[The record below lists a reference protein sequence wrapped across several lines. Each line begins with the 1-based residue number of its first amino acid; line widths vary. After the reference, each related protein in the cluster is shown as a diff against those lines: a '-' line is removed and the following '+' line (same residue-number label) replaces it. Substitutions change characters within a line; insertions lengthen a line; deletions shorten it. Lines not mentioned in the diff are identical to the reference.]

1 MNWKKWISIAAAVCL
16 AVTAVPMRAVAQEE
30 LVQEKMPE
38 EIKEELKEEKEEP
51 KEEKEE
57 LKEEKEELKEEKEEK
72 EKLQEQSD
80 EKTEPHEESKKE
92 LLKGISLLMEEENST
107 EVFEKETAD
116 FKGAGTATNPYK
128 IQNVED
134 LKKLAE
140 KVNGDETANSGV
152 TYAGEYFKLTADIDL
167 KNEEWTPIGTKVYVG
182 EFGQPESRY
191 FQGTFDGDGH
201 QITKLKIT
209 GGSYAGLFGYVG
221 YAKGADAN
229 AVAVIQNCNVTGEV
243 NGYNHTGG
251 IVGYANNNTYIL
263 NCSFQGNVEGNGE
276 NRGGIVGSTS
286 IGCDVS
292 GCFVTGTVT
301 GGKRVGG
308 IAGNGVGTIKN
319 CYALA
324 DVTAT
329 GVNAGGIAGYA
340 YGITIENCYYSGKV
354 SAKWAGGIAGY
365 VSKPISGS
373 TEIKNCV
380 SLAERVTGS
389 NANRIA
395 GENDATLTNNYAW
408 SGTTINGNPVPAD
421 GAAGVNGAKLTYEN
435 GTLSPQFNAIFND
448 TDSAWKFTEDGLPIL
463 NDVGGTQS
471 AYLPP
476 YLTGEGFYGKGTAEN
491 PYEIRNVNDLKLLA
505 EKVNSGTTYE
515 GKYFKQ
521 TANIDLED
529 LENEPNWTPIGKENN
544 HFKGIFDGGGYKITS
559 LSITSSNEKIG
570 LFGFVSNA
578 TIQNC
583 NVTGEIEGN
592 NFVGGIVGNAG
603 KNTHILNCSFQGNV
617 RGKLDYVGG
626 IVGNTSSGCEVSG
639 CFVTGKVEGLQR
651 VGGIAGQGIGIIRNC
666 YALADVTARTAIAG
680 GIAGRAYNLIIEN
693 CYYGGKV
700 SAGSFADNSAGGIA
714 GETYGSPDSSTKIK
728 NCVSLAES
736 VTCDFQVNRIAG
748 DERENTSLT
757 NNHSYNRTKLVID
770 GNTTYPIGGAGNN
783 VNGADVY
790 ISNGRVMTDVQ
801 KGEVFAWTGFDK
813 DIWDIPT
820 EAGKLPSLQK
830 GTYPDLPTLPSKDLT
845 IDETPQ
851 HFTTRNI
858 GNGFVVKVTS
868 EGTLNESIEFTK
880 EYRLHDTTGEW
891 MSAVPNTAGTYDV
904 KITRAADGDINP
916 FACEI
921 SEGLV
926 LTKKRSSSSGTTT
939 RTYTAQF
946 DTNGGSAV
954 DKVKTDKNGKIE
966 RPADP
971 TKEGY
976 IFVGWYSDS
985 KLTKPF
991 DFSAELTAN
1000 STLYAKWKENNEIIL
1015 TIGSQKISVFG
1026 REIQNDVAPK
1036 IVNDRTMLPIR
1047 IVAESLGG
1055 TVTWNGELQ
1064 RVTIQKGADVILITI
1079 GADTAYVN
1087 GTAVKLDAAAFV
1099 ENGRTYLPLRFVSE
1113 TLGAQVAWNEAEKT
1127 VTITK

>member
-30 LVQEKMPE
+30 LLQEKMLE
-38 EIKEELKEEKEEP
+38 ELKEEQQEELKEEKEEP

-57 LKEEKEELKEEKEEK
+57 KEELKEEKEEKEEK

-80 EKTEPHEESKKE
+80 EKTEPQEESKKE

-107 EVFEKETAD
+107 AVSENETAD
-116 FKGAGTATNPYK
+116 FEGEGTAANPYK
-128 IQNVED
+128 IQNVDD
-134 LKKLAE
+134 LKLLAE
-140 KVNGDETANSGV
+140 NVNNGEAYAN
-152 TYAGEYFKLTADIDL
+152 TYFKLTANIDL
-167 KNEEWTPIGTKVYVG
+167 NNEPNWTPIGT
-182 EFGQPESRY
+182 EDTL
-191 FQGTFDGDGH
+191 FQGTFDGGGH
-201 QITKLKIT
+201 QITNLKI
-209 GGSYAGLFGYVG
+209 GKREYGGLFGNVW
-221 YAKGADAN
+221 GAT
-229 AVAVIQNCNVTGEV
+229 IQNCNVTGEV
-243 NGYNHTGG
+243 NGYNYSGG
-251 IVGYANNNTYIL
+251 IVGYANDNTHIL
-263 NCSFQGNVEGNGE
+263 NCSFQGNVEGNGQD
-276 NRGGIVGSTS
+276 RGGIVGSTS

-301 GGKRVGG
+301 GGNCVGG

-324 DVTAT
+324 DVTAA
-329 GVNAGGIAGYA
+329 GDSAGGIAGYA
-340 YGITIENCYYSGKV
+340 YNLSIENCYYSGKV
-354 SAKWAGGIAGY
+354 SSNGNAGGIAG
-365 VSKPISGS
+365 IASG
-373 TEIKNCV
+373 TTTINNCV
-380 SLAERVTGS
+380 SLAESVTGIWKV
-389 NANRIA
+389 NRIA
-395 GENDATLTNNYAW
+395 GKNSAKLTDNYAW
-408 SGTTINGNPVPAD
+408 SGTKVSGSATPD
-421 GAAGVNGAKLTYEN
+421 GADLAYTN
-435 GTLSPQFNAIFND
+435 GTLSPQFSAIFGENN
-448 TDSAWKFTEDGLPIL
+448 SAWDFTDNGLPIL
-463 NDVGGTQS
+463 KNTGGTQS

-476 YLTGEGFYGKGTAEN
+476 YLTGEGFYGKGTEKN

-505 EKVNSGTTYE
+505 EKVNGGVTYKD
-515 GKYFKQ
+515 KYFKL
-521 TANIDLED
+521 TADIDLK
-529 LENEPNWTPIGKENN
+529 NEPNWTPIGTMLVEEGRP
-544 HFKGIFDGGGYKITS
+544 FQGTFDGGGHQIANLT
-559 LSITSSNEKIG
+559 ISNGGQYGG
-570 LFGFVSNA
+570 LFGYTEGAVIKS
-578 TIQNC
+578 C
-583 NVTGEIEGN
+583 NVTGEVNGYN
-592 NFVGGIVGNAG
+592 CTGGIVGYANN
-603 KNTHILNCSFQGNV
+603 NTHILNCSFQGNV
-617 RGKLDYVGG
+617 EGDGEERGG
-626 IVGNTSSGCEVSG
+626 IVGHTSSGCEVSG
-639 CFVTGKVEGLQR
+639 CFVTGTVTGDRE
-651 VGGIAGQGIGIIRNC
+651 VGGIAGSGVGTIKNC
-666 YALADVTARTAIAG
+666 YALANVTATGVNAG
-680 GIAGRAYNLIIEN
+680 GIAGKAYGVTIEN
-693 CYYGGKV
+693 CYYSGEV
-700 SAGSFADNSAGGIA
+700 SAKDYAGGIA
-714 GETYGSPDSSTKIK
+714 GYVSGAKTIR

-736 VTCDFQVNRIAG
+736 VTGIGFVNRIVG
-748 DERENTSLT
+748 CVRQNTNLI

-770 GNTTYPIGGAGNN
+770 GNTTYADGTDEKDGTN
-783 VNGADVY
+783 VFVSA
-790 ISNGRVMTDVQ
+790 GRVMTDVQ
-801 KGEVFAWTGFDK
+801 KGEVFDWAGFDEN
-813 DIWDIPT
+813 IWSIPT

-830 GTYPDLPTLPSKDLT
+830 GTYPDLPNLPSVDLT
-845 IDETPQ
+845 IDKTPQ

-880 EYRLHDTTGEW
+880 EYRLHDTTDEW

-1015 TIGSQKISVFG
+1015 TIGSRKISVFG
-1026 REIQNDVAPK
+1026 REIKNDVAPK

>member
-30 LVQEKMPE
+30 LVQEKMLE
-38 EIKEELKEEKEEP
+38 ELKEEQQEELKEEKEEP
-51 KEEKEE
+51 KEE
-57 LKEEKEELKEEKEEK
+57 KEEKEELKEEKEEK

-80 EKTEPHEESKKE
+80 EKIEPQEKSKEEPPE
-92 LLKGISLLMEEENST
+92 GISLLMEEENST
-107 EVFEKETAD
+107 AVSENETAD
-116 FKGAGTATNPYK
+116 FEGEGTAANPYK
-128 IQNVED
+128 IQNVDD
-134 LKKLAE
+134 LKLLAE
-140 KVNGDETANSGV
+140 NVNNGEAYAN
-152 TYAGEYFKLTADIDL
+152 TYFKLTANIDL
-167 KNEEWTPIGTKVYVG
+167 NNEPNWTPIGKSG
-182 EFGQPESRY
+182 LP
-191 FQGTFDGDGH
+191 FQGTFDGYGY
-201 QITKLKIT
+201 QITNLKISN
-209 GGSYAGLFGYVG
+209 GGQYAGLFGYT
-221 YAKGADAN
+221 KGA
-229 AVAVIQNCNVTGEV
+229 VIKNCNVTGEI

-251 IVGYANNNTYIL
+251 IVGSANVNTKIR

-276 NRGGIVGSTS
+276 KRGGIVGHTS

-301 GGKRVGG
+301 GEKFVGG
-308 IAGNGVGTIKN
+308 IAGWGAGTIKNCYALANVTATGVSAGGIAGYYCSNFTIENCYYSGNVSAKWAGGIAGYVSESISGSTEIKNCVSLAESVTGSNANRIAGYNDNATLTNNYAWSGTTVSGSAASDGADLTYTNGTLSPQFSEIFGSDNSAWKFTKDGLPILNDVGGTQFSELPKCMTGVGFDGFGIKTNPYLIEDVEDLKLLAKKVNSGETYEGKYFKQTANIDLENEPNWTPIGGTVIEHPSTWEISVFKGNYDGDGYKITNLTTTEDSNHVGLFGKVEDATIQNCNITGNVNGYNYVGGIVGGVGVKTKILNCSFQGSVMGESDCVGGIVGETSAECEVSGCFARGKVEGLQKVGGIAGKGVGTIKN

-324 DVTAT
+324 DVTAKSDFSPNT
-329 GVNAGGIAGYA
+329 NEAGNYAGGIAGDVFYC
-340 YGITIENCYYSGKV
+340 TIENCYYSGKV
-354 SAKWAGGIAGY
+354 SAKDYAGGIAGY
-365 VSKPISGS
+365 VS
-373 TEIKNCV
+373 
-380 SLAERVTGS
+380 
-389 NANRIA
+389 
-395 GENDATLTNNYAW
+395 
-408 SGTTINGNPVPAD
+408 
-421 GAAGVNGAKLTYEN
+421 GAKT
-435 GTLSPQFNAIFND
+435 
-448 TDSAWKFTEDGLPIL
+448 
-463 NDVGGTQS
+463 
-471 AYLPP
+471 
-476 YLTGEGFYGKGTAEN
+476 
-491 PYEIRNVNDLKLLA
+491 IR
-505 EKVNSGTTYE
+505 
-515 GKYFKQ
+515 
-521 TANIDLED
+521 
-529 LENEPNWTPIGKENN
+529 
-544 HFKGIFDGGGYKITS
+544 
-559 LSITSSNEKIG
+559 
-570 LFGFVSNA
+570 
-578 TIQNC
+578 
-583 NVTGEIEGN
+583 
-592 NFVGGIVGNAG
+592 
-603 KNTHILNCSFQGNV
+603 
-617 RGKLDYVGG
+617 
-626 IVGNTSSGCEVSG
+626 
-639 CFVTGKVEGLQR
+639 
-651 VGGIAGQGIGIIRNC
+651 
-666 YALADVTARTAIAG
+666 
-680 GIAGRAYNLIIEN
+680 
-693 CYYGGKV
+693 
-700 SAGSFADNSAGGIA
+700 
-714 GETYGSPDSSTKIK
+714 

-736 VTCDFQVNRIAG
+736 VTGIGFVNRIAG
-748 DERENTSLT
+748 QVIGNTSLI
-757 NNHSYNRTKLVID
+757 NNHSYNRTQLVIN
-770 GNTTYPIGGAGNN
+770 GEITYPTGGAGND
-783 VNGADVY
+783 VIGADVY

-801 KGEVFAWTGFDK
+801 KGEVFNWNKNGFTEK
-813 DIWDIPT
+813 NGWSIPN
-820 EAGKLPSLQK
+820 EAYKLPSLH
-830 GTYPDLPTLPSKDLT
+830 GGEYPDLHNLPSKDLT
-845 IDETPQ
+845 IDKTPQ

-921 SEGLV
+921 PEGLV
-926 LTKKRSSSSGTTT
+926 LTKKRSSSSGAATQ
-939 RTYTAQF
+939 TYTAQF

-1015 TIGSQKISVFG
+1015 TIGSRKISVFG

>member
-30 LVQEKMPE
+30 LVQEKMLEEIKE
-38 EIKEELKEEKEEP
+38 EIKEELKEEP
-51 KEEKEE
+51 KEE
-57 LKEEKEELKEEKEEK
+57 KEEKEEK
-72 EKLQEQSD
+72 EKLQEKSD
-80 EKTEPHEESKKE
+80 EKTEPQEESKKE
-92 LLKGISLLMEEENST
+92 LPKGISLLMEGENST
-107 EVFEKETAD
+107 AVSENEAAD
-116 FKGAGTATNPYK
+116 FEGEGEENDPYL
-128 IQNVED
+128 IEDVED

-140 KVNGDETANSGV
+140 NVKNGTDYEGKYFQLTAN
-152 TYAGEYFKLTADIDL
+152 IDL
-167 KNEEWTPIGTKVYVG
+167 NNEPNWTPIGT
-182 EFGQPESRY
+182 EDTL
-191 FQGTFDGDGH
+191 FQGTFDGGGH
-201 QITKLKIT
+201 QITNLKI
-209 GGSYAGLFGYVG
+209 GKREYGGLFGNVW
-221 YAKGADAN
+221 GAT
-229 AVAVIQNCNVTGEV
+229 IQNCNVTGEV
-243 NGYNHTGG
+243 NGYNYSGG
-251 IVGYANNNTYIL
+251 IVGYANDNTHIL
-263 NCSFQGNVEGNGE
+263 NCSFQGNVEGDGE
-276 NRGGIVGSTS
+276 ERGGIVGHTS
-286 IGCDVS
+286 SGCEVS

-301 GGKRVGG
+301 GGNCVGG

-324 DVTAT
+324 DVTAA
-329 GVNAGGIAGYA
+329 GDSAGGIAGYA
-340 YGITIENCYYSGKV
+340 YNLSIENCYYSGKV
-354 SAKWAGGIAGY
+354 SSNGNAGGIAGIARN
-365 VSKPISGS
+365 S
-373 TEIKNCV
+373 EIQNCV
-380 SLAERVTGS
+380 SLAERVTGVWKV
-389 NANRIA
+389 NRIA
-395 GENDATLTNNYAW
+395 GKNSAKLTDNYAW

-505 EKVNSGTTYE
+505 EKVNGGVTYKD
-515 GKYFKQ
+515 KYFKL
-521 TANIDLED
+521 TADIDLK
-529 LENEPNWTPIGKENN
+529 NEPNWTPIGTMLVEEGRP
-544 HFKGIFDGGGYKITS
+544 FQGTFDGGGHQIANLT
-559 LSITSSNEKIG
+559 ISNGGQYGG
-570 LFGFVSNA
+570 LFGYTEGAVIKS
-578 TIQNC
+578 C
-583 NVTGEIEGN
+583 NVTGEVNGYN
-592 NFVGGIVGNAG
+592 CTGGIVGYANN
-603 KNTHILNCSFQGNV
+603 NTHILNCSFQGNV
-617 RGKLDYVGG
+617 EGDGEERGG
-626 IVGNTSSGCEVSG
+626 IVGHTSSGCEVSG
-639 CFVTGKVEGLQR
+639 CFVTGTVTGDRE
-651 VGGIAGQGIGIIRNC
+651 VGGIAGSGVGTIKNC
-666 YALADVTARTAIAG
+666 YALANVTATGVNAG
-680 GIAGRAYNLIIEN
+680 GIAGKAYGVTIEN
-693 CYYGGKV
+693 CYYSGEV
-700 SAGSFADNSAGGIA
+700 SAKDYAGGIA
-714 GETYGSPDSSTKIK
+714 GYVSGAKTIR

-736 VTCDFQVNRIAG
+736 VTGIGFVNRIVG
-748 DERENTSLT
+748 CVRQNTNLI

-770 GNTTYPIGGAGNN
+770 GNTTYADGTDEKDGTN
-783 VNGADVY
+783 VFVSA
-790 ISNGRVMTDVQ
+790 GRVMTDVQ

-820 EAGKLPSLQK
+820 KAGKLPSLQK
-830 GTYPDLPTLPSKDLT
+830 GTYPDLPDLPSKDLT

-851 HFTTRNI
+851 HFTTKNI
-858 GNGFVVKVTS
+858 GNGFVVKVLSPT
-868 EGTLNESIEFTK
+868 ENIGDTPFEVQ
-880 EYRLHDTTGEW
+880 YRLQGTSDWTATI
-891 MSAVPNTAGTYDV
+891 PNTAGTYDV

-926 LTKKRSSSSGTTT
+926 LTKKRSSSSGTATQ
-939 RTYTAQF
+939 TYTAQF

-1015 TIGSQKISVFG
+1015 TIGSRKISVFG
-1026 REIQNDVAPK
+1026 REIKNDVAPK

>member
-30 LVQEKMPE
+30 LVQEKMLE
-38 EIKEELKEEKEEP
+38 ELKEEQQEELKEEKEEP

-57 LKEEKEELKEEKEEK
+57 KEELKEEKEEKEEK

-80 EKTEPHEESKKE
+80 EKIEPQEKSKEEPPE
-92 LLKGISLLMEEENST
+92 GISLLMEEENST
-107 EVFEKETAD
+107 AVSEKVAAD
-116 FKGAGTATNPYK
+116 FEGEGTAESPYL
-128 IQNVED
+128 IEDVDD

-140 KVNGDETANSGV
+140 KVNGGT
-152 TYAGEYFKLTADIDL
+152 TYEKTYFKLTANIDL

-201 QITKLKIT
+201 QIANLTITGRNEYVGLFGYVRNATIQNCNVAGEVSGYNFAGGIVGAVDGKTNNILNCSFQGNVTGNMYVGGIVGQVQNQCEVSSCYAIGTVHGGNDKVGGIAGEGRDAIKNCYALADVSAGGKFVGGIAGDASSVTIENCYYSGEVSARGSAGGIVGNVWRGTIQNCVSLAESVTGSNTNRIVGNIYNLTLTNNYAWSDPALSADDDAGLNGANFTYTNGTLSKQFSEIFKNDSAWKFTDNGLPILKNTGGTQLSELPKCMTGVGFDGFGIKTNPYLIEDAEDLKLLAEKVNSGEAYANTYFKQTADIDLNNETNWTPIGTVTNDGKDARPFKGTFDGDGYKIT
-209 GGSYAGLFGYVG
+209 NLKVTGNSNNAGLFGYVD
-221 YAKGADAN
+221 GAI
-229 AVAVIQNCNVTGEV
+229 IQNCNVTGEV
-243 NGYNHTGG
+243 NGYDYVGG
-251 IVGYANNNTYIL
+251 VVGNAYGKTQIL
-263 NCSFQGNVEGNGE
+263 SCSF
-276 NRGGIVGSTS
+276 RG
-286 IGCDVS
+286 D
-292 GCFVTGTVT
+292 VTGEDSYI
-301 GGKRVGG
+301 GG
-308 IAGNGVGTIKN
+308 IAGSARGTIKN

-329 GVNAGGIAGYA
+329 EFIAGGIAGYA
-340 YGITIENCYYSGKV
+340 YHVTIENCYYGGNV
-354 SAKWAGGIAGY
+354 SARNTAGGIAGF
-365 VSKPISGS
+365 VSGS
-373 TEIKNCV
+373 TIKNCV
-380 SLAERVTGS
+380 SLAKSV
-389 NANRIA
+389 
-395 GENDATLTNNYAW
+395 
-408 SGTTINGNPVPAD
+408 
-421 GAAGVNGAKLTYEN
+421 
-435 GTLSPQFNAIFND
+435 
-448 TDSAWKFTEDGLPIL
+448 TDS
-463 NDVGGTQS
+463 
-471 AYLPP
+471 
-476 YLTGEGFYGKGTAEN
+476 
-491 PYEIRNVNDLKLLA
+491 
-505 EKVNSGTTYE
+505 
-515 GKYFKQ
+515 
-521 TANIDLED
+521 
-529 LENEPNWTPIGKENN
+529 
-544 HFKGIFDGGGYKITS
+544 
-559 LSITSSNEKIG
+559 
-570 LFGFVSNA
+570 
-578 TIQNC
+578 
-583 NVTGEIEGN
+583 
-592 NFVGGIVGNAG
+592 
-603 KNTHILNCSFQGNV
+603 
-617 RGKLDYVGG
+617 
-626 IVGNTSSGCEVSG
+626 
-639 CFVTGKVEGLQR
+639 
-651 VGGIAGQGIGIIRNC
+651 
-666 YALADVTARTAIAG
+666 
-680 GIAGRAYNLIIEN
+680 
-693 CYYGGKV
+693 
-700 SAGSFADNSAGGIA
+700 
-714 GETYGSPDSSTKIK
+714 
-728 NCVSLAES
+728 
-736 VTCDFQVNRIAG
+736 DFVNRIVG
-748 DERENTSLT
+748 DVSRVENVTLTS
-757 NNHSYNRTKLVID
+757 NYGYNRTKLVVYGKEGYADID
-770 GNTTYPIGGAGNN
+770 TT
-783 VNGADVY
+783 DVKQGTTVFV
-790 ISNGRVMTDVQ
+790 SKGKLMTDVQ
-801 KGEVFAWTGFDK
+801 KGEVFAWTGFDTT
-813 DIWDIPT
+813 IWSIPT
-820 EAGKLPSLQK
+820 EAYKLPSLH
-830 GTYPDLPTLPSKDLT
+830 GGEYPDLPNLPSVDLT
-845 IDETPQ
+845 IDKTPQ

-880 EYRLHDTTGEW
+880 EYRLHDTTDEW

-1113 TLGAQVAWNEAEKT
+1113 TLGAQVVWNEAEKT

>member
-30 LVQEKMPE
+30 LVQEKMLE
-38 EIKEELKEEKEEP
+38 ELKEEQQEELKEEKEEP
-51 KEEKEE
+51 KEE
-57 LKEEKEELKEEKEEK
+57 KEEKEELKEEKEEK

-80 EKTEPHEESKKE
+80 EKTEPQEESKKE

-107 EVFEKETAD
+107 AVSENETAD
-116 FKGAGTATNPYK
+116 FEGEGTAANPYK
-128 IQNVED
+128 IQNVDD
-134 LKKLAE
+134 LKLLAE
-140 KVNGDETANSGV
+140 NVNNGEAYAN
-152 TYAGEYFKLTADIDL
+152 TYFKLTANIDL
-167 KNEEWTPIGTKVYVG
+167 NNEPNWTPIGT
-182 EFGQPESRY
+182 EDTL
-191 FQGTFDGDGH
+191 FQGTFDGGGH
-201 QITKLKIT
+201 QITNLKI
-209 GGSYAGLFGYVG
+209 GKREYGGLFGNVW
-221 YAKGADAN
+221 GAT
-229 AVAVIQNCNVTGEV
+229 IQNCNVTGEV
-243 NGYNHTGG
+243 NGYNYSGG
-251 IVGYANNNTYIL
+251 IVGYANDNTHIL
-263 NCSFQGNVEGNGE
+263 NCSFQGNVEGNMYV
-276 NRGGIVGSTS
+276 GGIVGQVQNQ
-286 IGCDVS
+286 CEVS
-292 GCFVTGTVT
+292 SCYAIGTVH
-301 GGKRVGG
+301 GGNDKVGG
-308 IAGNGVGTIKN
+308 IAGEGRGAIKNCYALADVSAGGKFVGGIAGDASSVTIENCYYSGEVSARGSAGGIVGNVWRGTIQNCVSLAESVTGSNTNRIVGNIYNLTLTNNYAWSDPALSADDDAGLNGANFTYTNGTLSKQFSEIFKNDSAWKFTDNGLPILKNTGGTQLSELPKCMTGVGFDGFGIKTNPYLIEDAEDLKLLAEKVNSGERYEGKYFKQTANIDLENEPNWTPIGGTVIEHPSTWEISVFKGNYDGDGYKITNLTTTEDSNHVGLFGKVEDATIQNCNITGNVNGYNYVGGIVGGVGVKTKILNCSFQGSVMGESDCVGGIVGETSAECEVSGCFARGKVEGLQKVGGIAGKGVGTIKN

-324 DVTAT
+324 DVTA
-329 GVNAGGIAGYA
+329 
-340 YGITIENCYYSGKV
+340 
-354 SAKWAGGIAGY
+354 
-365 VSKPISGS
+365 
-373 TEIKNCV
+373 
-380 SLAERVTGS
+380 RD
-389 NANRIA
+389 R
-395 GENDATLTNNYAW
+395 
-408 SGTTINGNPVPAD
+408 
-421 GAAGVNGAKLTYEN
+421 
-435 GTLSPQFNAIFND
+435 
-448 TDSAWKFTEDGLPIL
+448 
-463 NDVGGTQS
+463 
-471 AYLPP
+471 
-476 YLTGEGFYGKGTAEN
+476 
-491 PYEIRNVNDLKLLA
+491 
-505 EKVNSGTTYE
+505 
-515 GKYFKQ
+515 
-521 TANIDLED
+521 
-529 LENEPNWTPIGKENN
+529 
-544 HFKGIFDGGGYKITS
+544 
-559 LSITSSNEKIG
+559 
-570 LFGFVSNA
+570 
-578 TIQNC
+578 
-583 NVTGEIEGN
+583 
-592 NFVGGIVGNAG
+592 
-603 KNTHILNCSFQGNV
+603 
-617 RGKLDYVGG
+617 
-626 IVGNTSSGCEVSG
+626 
-639 CFVTGKVEGLQR
+639 
-651 VGGIAGQGIGIIRNC
+651 
-666 YALADVTARTAIAG
+666 IAG
-680 GIAGRAYNLIIEN
+680 GIAGGTYNLTIEN
-693 CYYGGKV
+693 CYYGGDVLAK
-700 SAGSFADNSAGGIA
+700 NYAGGIA
-714 GETYGSPDSSTKIK
+714 GVMDSTSGSSTTIK

-736 VTCDFQVNRIAG
+736 VTAGINSVNRIAG
-748 DERENTSLT
+748 GVRDNINLI

-770 GNTTYPIGGAGNN
+770 SKPAYPTGGAGND
-783 VNGADVY
+783 VIGADVY
-790 ISNGRVMTDVQ
+790 ISNGRVMKDVQ

-813 DIWDIPT
+813 DIWYIPT

-830 GTYPDLPTLPSKDLT
+830 GTYPDLPNLPSVDLT
-845 IDETPQ
+845 IDKTPQ

-921 SEGLV
+921 PEGLV
-926 LTKKRSSSSGTTT
+926 LTKKRSSSSGATT

-1015 TIGSQKISVFG
+1015 TIGSRKISVFG

-1099 ENGRTYLPLRFVSE
+1099 ENGRTYLPLRFISE
-1113 TLGAQVAWNEAEKT
+1113 TLGAQVVWNEAEKT

>member
-30 LVQEKMPE
+30 LVQEKMLE
-38 EIKEELKEEKEEP
+38 ELKEEQQEELKEEKEEP

-57 LKEEKEELKEEKEEK
+57 KEELKEEKEEKEEK

-80 EKTEPHEESKKE
+80 EKTEPQEESKKE

-107 EVFEKETAD
+107 AVSENETAD
-116 FKGAGTATNPYK
+116 FEGEGTAANPYK
-128 IQNVED
+128 IQNVDD
-134 LKKLAE
+134 LKKLAK
-140 KVNGDETANSGV
+140 KVNSGT
-152 TYAGEYFKLTADIDL
+152 TYERTYFKLTANIDL
-167 KNEEWTPIGTKVYVG
+167 NNEPNWTPIGKSG
-182 EFGQPESRY
+182 LP
-191 FQGTFDGDGH
+191 FQGTFDGYGY
-201 QITKLKIT
+201 QITNLKISN
-209 GGSYAGLFGYVG
+209 GGQYAGLFGYT
-221 YAKGADAN
+221 KGA
-229 AVAVIQNCNVTGEV
+229 VIKNCNVTGEI

-251 IVGYANNNTYIL
+251 IVGSANVNTKIR

-276 NRGGIVGSTS
+276 KRGGIVGHTS

-301 GGKRVGG
+301 GEKFVGG
-308 IAGNGVGTIKN
+308 IAGWGAGTIKN

-324 DVTAT
+324 NVTAT
-329 GVNAGGIAGYA
+329 GVSAGGIAGY
-340 YGITIENCYYSGKV
+340 YCSNFTIENCYYSGNV

-365 VSKPISGS
+365 VSESISGS

-380 SLAERVTGS
+380 SLAESVTGS

-395 GENDATLTNNYAW
+395 GYNDNATLTNNYAW
-408 SGTTINGNPVPAD
+408 SGTTVSGSAASD
-421 GAAGVNGAKLTYEN
+421 GADLTYTN
-435 GTLSPQFNAIFND
+435 GTLSPQFSEIFGSDN
-448 TDSAWKFTEDGLPIL
+448 SAWKFTKDGLPIL
-463 NDVGGTQS
+463 NDVGGTQFS
-471 AYLPP
+471 ELPKCMTGVGFDGFGIKTNP
-476 YLTGEGFYGKGTAEN
+476 YLIEDVE
-491 PYEIRNVNDLKLLA
+491 DLKLLA
-505 EKVNSGTTYE
+505 KKVNSGETYE

-521 TANIDLED
+521 TADIDLN
-529 LENEPNWTPIGKENN
+529 NETNWTPIGTVTNDGKDARP
-544 HFKGIFDGGGYKITS
+544 FKGTFDGDGYKITKLKVTGNS
-559 LSITSSNEKIG
+559 DNAG
-570 LFGFVSNA
+570 LFGNVWGA

-592 NFVGGIVGNAG
+592 NFVGGIVGSTG
-603 KNTHILNCSFQGNV
+603 KNTKILNCSFQGDV
-617 RGKLDYVGG
+617 K
-626 IVGNTSSGCEVSG
+626 GNEC
-639 CFVTGKVEGLQR
+639 
-651 VGGIAGQGIGIIRNC
+651 VGGIAGWGVGKIKNC
-666 YALADVTARTAIAG
+666 YALADVTAASAGAG
-680 GIAGRAYNLIIEN
+680 GIAGKAYGVTIEN

-700 SAGSFADNSAGGIA
+700 SSRTDAGGIA
-714 GETYGSPDSSTKIK
+714 GETLGFSASSTTIK

-736 VTCDFQVNRIAG
+736 VTCNGSEQANRIVG
-748 DERENTSLT
+748 RERENTSLI
-757 NNHSYNRTKLVID
+757 NNHSYNRTKLVIN
-770 GNTTYPIGGAGNN
+770 GKPAYPTGGAGND
-783 VNGADVY
+783 VIGADVY

-813 DIWDIPT
+813 DIWSIPN
-820 EAGKLPSLQK
+820 AAYKLPSLRE
-830 GTYPDLPTLPSKDLT
+830 GEYPDLPNLPSKDLT
-845 IDETPQ
+845 IDNAPQ

-921 SEGLV
+921 PEGLV
-926 LTKKRSSSSGTTT
+926 LTKKRSSSSGAATQ
-939 RTYTAQF
+939 TYTAQF

>member
-30 LVQEKMPE
+30 LVQEKMLE
-38 EIKEELKEEKEEP
+38 ELKEEQQEELKEEKEEP
-51 KEEKEE
+51 KEE
-57 LKEEKEELKEEKEEK
+57 KEEKEELKEEKEEK

-80 EKTEPHEESKKE
+80 EKIEPQEKSKEEPPE
-92 LLKGISLLMEEENST
+92 GISLLMEEENST
-107 EVFEKETAD
+107 AVSENETAD
-116 FKGAGTATNPYK
+116 FEGEGTAANPYK
-128 IQNVED
+128 IQNVDD
-134 LKKLAE
+134 LKLLAE
-140 KVNGDETANSGV
+140 NVNNGEAYAN
-152 TYAGEYFKLTADIDL
+152 TYFKLTANIDL
-167 KNEEWTPIGTKVYVG
+167 NNEPNWTPIGKSG
-182 EFGQPESRY
+182 LP
-191 FQGTFDGDGH
+191 FQGTFDGYGY
-201 QITKLKIT
+201 QITNLKISN
-209 GGSYAGLFGYVG
+209 GGQYAGLFGYT
-221 YAKGADAN
+221 KGA
-229 AVAVIQNCNVTGEV
+229 VIKNCNVTGEI

-251 IVGYANNNTYIL
+251 IVGSANVNTKIR

-276 NRGGIVGSTS
+276 KRGGIVGHTS

-301 GGKRVGG
+301 GEKFVGG
-308 IAGNGVGTIKN
+308 IAGWGAGTIKN

-324 DVTAT
+324 NVTAT
-329 GVNAGGIAGYA
+329 GVSAGGIAGY
-340 YGITIENCYYSGKV
+340 YCSNFTIENCYYSGNV

-365 VSKPISGS
+365 VSESISGS

-395 GENDATLTNNYAW
+395 GYNDNATLTNNYAW
-408 SGTTINGNPVPAD
+408 SGTTVSGSAASD
-421 GAAGVNGAKLTYEN
+421 GADLTYTN
-435 GTLSPQFNAIFND
+435 GTLSPQFSEIFGSDN
-448 TDSAWKFTEDGLPIL
+448 SAWKFTKDGLPIL
-463 NDVGGTQS
+463 NDVGGTQFS
-471 AYLPP
+471 ELPKCMTGVGFDGFGIKTNP
-476 YLTGEGFYGKGTAEN
+476 YLIEDVE
-491 PYEIRNVNDLKLLA
+491 DLKLLA
-505 EKVNSGTTYE
+505 KKVNSGETYE

-521 TANIDLED
+521 TANINLNNTE
-529 LENEPNWTPIGKENN
+529 WIPIGGTVIE
-544 HFKGIFDGGGYKITS
+544 HPSTWEISVFKGNFDGDGHQIT
-559 LSITSSNEKIG
+559 ITGDSDFGG
-570 LFGFVSNA
+570 LFGSVEEA
-578 TIQNC
+578 IIQNC
-583 NVTGEIEGN
+583 HVVGDVKGYYS
-592 NFVGGIVGNAG
+592 VGGIVGSAG
-603 KNTHILNCSFQGNV
+603 LNTKILNCSFRGNV
-617 RGKLDYVGG
+617 TGTGSCIGG
-626 IVGNTSSGCEVSG
+626 IVGETSSGCEVSG
-639 CFVTGKVEGLQR
+639 CFARGKVEGLQK
-651 VGGIAGQGIGIIRNC
+651 VGGIAGKGVGTIKNC
-666 YALADVTARTAIAG
+666 YALADVTAKSDFSPNTNEAGNYAG
-680 GIAGRAYNLIIEN
+680 GIAGDVFYCTIEN
-693 CYYGGKV
+693 CYYSGKV
-700 SAGSFADNSAGGIA
+700 SAKDYAGGIA
-714 GETYGSPDSSTKIK
+714 GYVSGAKTIR

-736 VTCDFQVNRIAG
+736 VTGIGFVNRIAG
-748 DERENTSLT
+748 QVIGNTSLI
-757 NNHSYNRTKLVID
+757 NNHSYNRTQLVIN
-770 GNTTYPIGGAGNN
+770 GEITYPTGGAGND
-783 VNGADVY
+783 VIGADVY

-801 KGEVFAWTGFDK
+801 KGEVFNWNKNGFTEK
-813 DIWDIPT
+813 NGWSIPN
-820 EAGKLPSLQK
+820 EAYKLPSLH
-830 GTYPDLPTLPSKDLT
+830 GGEYPDLPNLPSKDLT
-845 IDETPQ
+845 IDKTPQ

-921 SEGLV
+921 PEGLV
-926 LTKKRSSSSGTTT
+926 LTKKRSSSSGAATQ
-939 RTYTAQF
+939 TYTAQF

-1015 TIGSQKISVFG
+1015 TIGSRKISVFG
-1026 REIQNDVAPK
+1026 REIKNDVAPK

-1113 TLGAQVAWNEAEKT
+1113 TLGAQVVWNEAEKT

>member
-30 LVQEKMPE
+30 LLQEKMLE
-38 EIKEELKEEKEEP
+38 EIKEEQQEELKEEKEEP

-57 LKEEKEELKEEKEEK
+57 KEELKEEKEEKEEK

-80 EKTEPHEESKKE
+80 EKIEPQEKSKEEPPE
-92 LLKGISLLMEEENST
+92 GISLLMEEENST
-107 EVFEKETAD
+107 AVSENEAAD
-116 FKGAGTATNPYK
+116 FEGEGTVANPYK

-140 KVNGDETANSGV
+140 KVNGGT
-152 TYAGEYFKLTADIDL
+152 TYEKTYFKLTANIDL

-201 QITKLKIT
+201 QIANLTIT
-209 GGSYAGLFGYVG
+209 GRNEYVGLFGYVR
-221 YAKGADAN
+221 N
-229 AVAVIQNCNVTGEV
+229 ATIQNCNVAGEV
-243 NGYNHTGG
+243 SGYNFAGG
-251 IVGYANNNTYIL
+251 IVGAVDGKTNNIL
-263 NCSFQGNVEGNGE
+263 NCSFQGNVTGNMYV
-276 NRGGIVGSTS
+276 GGIVGQVQNQ
-286 IGCDVS
+286 CEVS
-292 GCFVTGTVT
+292 SCYAIGTVH
-301 GGKRVGG
+301 GGNDKVGG
-308 IAGNGVGTIKN
+308 IAGEGRGAIKN
-319 CYALA
+319 CYVLA
-324 DVTAT
+324 DVSAS
-329 GVNAGGIAGYA
+329 GKFAGGITGDTYNLA
-340 YGITIENCYYSGKV
+340 IENCYYSGMV
-354 SAKWAGGIAGY
+354 SASGSAGGIVGNAWG
-365 VSKPISGS
+365 G
-373 TEIKNCV
+373 TIKNCV
-380 SLAERVTGS
+380 SLAESVTGS
-389 NANRIA
+389 NANRIV
-395 GENDATLTNNYAW
+395 GENRATLTDNYAW
-408 SGTTINGNPVPAD
+408 DGTTINGNPVSAD
-421 GAAGVNGAKLTYEN
+421 DAGWVNGAALTYTN
-435 GTLSPQFNAIFND
+435 GELSEQFSYIFKD
-448 TDSAWKFTEDGLPIL
+448 TDSAWDFTDNGLPIL
-463 NDVGGTQS
+463 KNVGGTQS

-476 YLTGEGFYGKGTAEN
+476 YLTVTGEGFYGKGTAEN
-491 PYEIRNVNDLKLLA
+491 PYEIRNAEDLKLLA
-505 EKVNSGTTYE
+505 EKVNSGETYE

-544 HFKGIFDGGGYKITS
+544 HFKGIFDGGGHKITS
-559 LSITSSNEKIG
+559 LKVTGNSNNAG
-570 LFGFVSNA
+570 LFGYTQDA
-578 TIQNC
+578 TIKNC
-583 NVTGEIEGN
+583 NVTGEVKGFN
-592 NFVGGIVGNAG
+592 DVGGIVGNADG
-603 KNTHILNCSFQGNV
+603 KTQILSCSF
-617 RGKLDYVGG
+617 RGD
-626 IVGNTSSGCEVSG
+626 
-639 CFVTGKVEGLQR
+639 VTGEDSYI
-651 VGGIAGQGIGIIRNC
+651 GGIAGSARGTIKNC
-666 YALADVTARTAIAG
+666 YALADVTARIEIAG
-680 GIAGRAYNLIIEN
+680 GIAGYAYHVTIEN
-693 CYYGGKV
+693 CYYSGNV
-700 SAGSFADNSAGGIA
+700 PAGNSAGGIA
-714 GETYGSPDSSTKIK
+714 GFVSGSTIK
-728 NCVSLAES
+728 NCVSLAKS
-736 VTCDFQVNRIAG
+736 VTDGDCVNRIVG
-748 DERENTSLT
+748 DVSRVENVTLTS
-757 NNHSYNRTKLVID
+757 NYGYNRTKLVVYGKEGYADID
-770 GNTTYPIGGAGNN
+770 TT
-783 VNGADVY
+783 DVKQGTTVFV
-790 ISNGRVMTDVQ
+790 SKGKLMTDVQ
-801 KGEVFAWTGFDK
+801 KNEAFDWNGFDTT
-813 DIWDIPT
+813 IWSIPT
-820 EAGKLPSLQK
+820 EAYKLPSLH
-830 GTYPDLPTLPSKDLT
+830 GGEYPDLPNLPSKDLT
-845 IDETPQ
+845 IDKTPQ

-880 EYRLHDTTGEW
+880 EYRLHGTTDKW
-891 MSAVPNTAGTYDV
+891 TDAVPNTAGTYDV

-921 SEGLV
+921 PEGLV
-926 LTKKRSSSSGTTT
+926 LTKKRSSSSGAATQ
-939 RTYTAQF
+939 TYTAQF

-954 DKVKTDKNGKIE
+954 GKVKTDKNGKIE

-1015 TIGSQKISVFG
+1015 TIGSRKISVFG
-1026 REIQNDVAPK
+1026 REIKNDVAPK

>member
-30 LVQEKMPE
+30 LVQEKMLE
-38 EIKEELKEEKEEP
+38 EIKEEIKEEQKEEKEELKEEQKEEKEEQKEEKEEP

-57 LKEEKEELKEEKEEK
+57 KEE
-72 EKLQEQSD
+72 LQEQSD
-80 EKTEPHEESKKE
+80 EKIEPQEKSKKE
-92 LLKGISLLMEEENST
+92 LPKGISLLMEGENST
-107 EVFEKETAD
+107 AVFGNETAD
-116 FKGAGTATNPYK
+116 FEGAGTAANPYK

-134 LKKLAE
+134 LKLLAQ
-140 KVNGDETANSGV
+140 KVNGNEA
-152 TYAGEYFKLTADIDL
+152 YAGKHFQLTADIDL
-167 KNEEWTPIGTKVYVG
+167 ENEPNWTPIGKSG
-182 EFGQPESRY
+182 LPFR
-191 FQGTFDGDGH
+191 GTFDGGGH

-209 GGSYAGLFGYVG
+209 GGSYAGLFGNVL
-221 YAKGADAN
+221 GAT
-229 AVAVIQNCNVTGEV
+229 IQNCNVTGEV
-243 NGYNHTGG
+243 NGSNYSGG
-251 IVGYANNNTYIL
+251 IVGYANDNTHIL
-263 NCSFQGNVEGNGE
+263 NCSFQGNVKGNGE
-276 NRGGIVGSTS
+276 ERGGIVGHTS

-301 GGKRVGG
+301 GEKFVGG
-308 IAGNGVGTIKN
+308 IAGWGAGTIEN

-324 DVTAT
+324 DVTAE
-329 GVNAGGIAGYA
+329 GDSAGGIAGY
-340 YGITIENCYYSGKV
+340 YCSNFTIENCYYCGNV
-354 SAKWAGGIAGY
+354 SEGSSVGGIAG
-365 VSKPISGS
+365 IAWEG
-373 TEIKNCV
+373 TIQNCV
-380 SLAERVTGS
+380 SLAESVTGS

-395 GENDATLTNNYAW
+395 GYKNGETLTANYAW
-408 SGTTINGNPVPAD
+408 SDTTVSGSATPD
-421 GAAGVNGAKLTYEN
+421 GADLTYEN
-435 GTLSPQFNAIFND
+435 GTLSKQFSAIFGENN
-448 TDSAWKFTEDGLPIL
+448 SAWKFTEDGLPIL
-463 NDVGGTQS
+463 KDVGGTQS

-505 EKVNSGTTYE
+505 EKVNSGTDYA

-521 TANIDLED
+521 TANIDLE
-529 LENEPNWTPIGKENN
+529 NEPNWIPIGGTVIE
-544 HFKGIFDGGGYKITS
+544 HTSTWEISVFKGNYDGDGHKITN
-559 LSITSSNEKIG
+559 LTTTEDSNHVG
-570 LFGFVSNA
+570 LFGKAEDA

-583 NVTGEIEGN
+583 NVEGK
-592 NFVGGIVGNAG
+592 VKGYQYAGGIVGG
-603 KNTHILNCSFQGNV
+603 VGVKTKILNCSFQGSV
-617 RGKLDYVGG
+617 MGESDCVGG
-626 IVGNTSSGCEVSG
+626 IVGETSSGCEVSG
-639 CFVTGKVEGLQR
+639 CFVTGTVTGDRE
-651 VGGIAGQGIGIIRNC
+651 VGGIAGTGVGTIKNC
-666 YALADVTARTAIAG
+666 YALANVTATGVNAG
-680 GIAGRAYNLIIEN
+680 GIAGKAYGVTIEN
-693 CYYGGKV
+693 CYYSGEV
-700 SAGSFADNSAGGIA
+700 SAKNYAGGIA
-714 GETYGSPDSSTKIK
+714 GYVSGAKTIR

-736 VTCDFQVNRIAG
+736 VTGSEYVNRIAG
-748 DERENTSLT
+748 QVIGNTSLI
-757 NNHSYNRTKLVID
+757 NNHSYNRTKLVIN
-770 GNTTYPIGGAGNN
+770 GKPAYPTGGAGND
-783 VNGADVY
+783 VIGADVY
-790 ISNGRVMTDVQ
+790 ISNGRVMTDVPNQ
-801 KGEVFAWTGFDK
+801 TLFNWVENGFTKANGWSISAKTGLPYLREDITTKLNLFA
-813 DIWDIPT
+813 
-820 EAGKLPSLQK
+820 LPSV
-830 GTYPDLPTLPSKDLT
+830 DLT

-926 LTKKRSSSSGTTT
+926 LTKKRSGGGSTAT

-1015 TIGSQKISVFG
+1015 TIGSRKISVFG
-1026 REIQNDVAPK
+1026 REIKNDVAPK

>member
-30 LVQEKMPE
+30 LVQEKMLE
-38 EIKEELKEEKEEP
+38 ELKEEQQEELKEEKEEP
-51 KEEKEE
+51 KEE
-57 LKEEKEELKEEKEEK
+57 KEEKEELKEEKEEK

-80 EKTEPHEESKKE
+80 EKIEPQEKSKEEPPE
-92 LLKGISLLMEEENST
+92 GISLLMEEENST
-107 EVFEKETAD
+107 AVSENETAD
-116 FKGAGTATNPYK
+116 FEGEGTAANPYK
-128 IQNVED
+128 IQNVDD
-134 LKKLAE
+134 LKLLAE
-140 KVNGDETANSGV
+140 NVNNGEAYAN
-152 TYAGEYFKLTADIDL
+152 TYFKLTANIDL
-167 KNEEWTPIGTKVYVG
+167 NNEPNWTPIGKSG
-182 EFGQPESRY
+182 LP
-191 FQGTFDGDGH
+191 FQGTFDGYGY
-201 QITKLKIT
+201 QITNLKISN
-209 GGSYAGLFGYVG
+209 GGQYAGLFGYT
-221 YAKGADAN
+221 KGA
-229 AVAVIQNCNVTGEV
+229 VIKNCNVTGEI

-251 IVGYANNNTYIL
+251 IVGSANVNTKIR

-276 NRGGIVGSTS
+276 KRGGIVGHTS

-301 GGKRVGG
+301 GEKFVGG
-308 IAGNGVGTIKN
+308 IAGWGAGTIKNCYALANVTATGVSAGGIAGYYCSNFTIENCYYSGNVSAKWAGGIAGYVSESISGSTEIKNCVSLAESVTGSNANRIAGYNDNATLTNNYAWSGTTVSGSAASDGADLTYTNGTLSPQFSEIFGSDNSAWKFTKDGLPILNDVGGTQFSELPKCMTGVGFDGFGIKTNPYLIEDVEDLKLLAKKVNSGETYEGKYFKQTANIDLENEPNWTPIGGTVIEHPSTWEISVFKGNYDGDGYKITNLTTTEDSNHVGLFGKVEDATIQNCNITGNVNGYNYVGGIVGGVGVKTKILNCSFQGSVMGESDCVGGIVGETSAECEVSGCFARGKVEGLQKVGGIAGKGVGTIKN

-324 DVTAT
+324 DVTAKSDFSPNT
-329 GVNAGGIAGYA
+329 NEAGNYAGGIAGDVFYC
-340 YGITIENCYYSGKV
+340 TIENCYYSGKV
-354 SAKWAGGIAGY
+354 SAKDYAGGIAGY
-365 VSKPISGS
+365 VS
-373 TEIKNCV
+373 
-380 SLAERVTGS
+380 
-389 NANRIA
+389 
-395 GENDATLTNNYAW
+395 
-408 SGTTINGNPVPAD
+408 
-421 GAAGVNGAKLTYEN
+421 GAKT
-435 GTLSPQFNAIFND
+435 
-448 TDSAWKFTEDGLPIL
+448 
-463 NDVGGTQS
+463 
-471 AYLPP
+471 
-476 YLTGEGFYGKGTAEN
+476 
-491 PYEIRNVNDLKLLA
+491 IR
-505 EKVNSGTTYE
+505 
-515 GKYFKQ
+515 
-521 TANIDLED
+521 
-529 LENEPNWTPIGKENN
+529 
-544 HFKGIFDGGGYKITS
+544 
-559 LSITSSNEKIG
+559 
-570 LFGFVSNA
+570 
-578 TIQNC
+578 
-583 NVTGEIEGN
+583 
-592 NFVGGIVGNAG
+592 
-603 KNTHILNCSFQGNV
+603 
-617 RGKLDYVGG
+617 
-626 IVGNTSSGCEVSG
+626 
-639 CFVTGKVEGLQR
+639 
-651 VGGIAGQGIGIIRNC
+651 
-666 YALADVTARTAIAG
+666 
-680 GIAGRAYNLIIEN
+680 
-693 CYYGGKV
+693 
-700 SAGSFADNSAGGIA
+700 
-714 GETYGSPDSSTKIK
+714 

-736 VTCDFQVNRIAG
+736 VTGIGFVNRIAG
-748 DERENTSLT
+748 QVIGNTSLI
-757 NNHSYNRTKLVID
+757 NNHSYNRTQLVIN
-770 GNTTYPIGGAGNN
+770 GEITYPTGGAGND
-783 VNGADVY
+783 VIGADVY

-801 KGEVFAWTGFDK
+801 KGEVFNWNKNGFTEK
-813 DIWDIPT
+813 NGWSIPN
-820 EAGKLPSLQK
+820 EAYKLPSLH
-830 GTYPDLPTLPSKDLT
+830 GGEYPDLPNLPSVDLT
-845 IDETPQ
+845 IDKTPQ

-921 SEGLV
+921 FEGLV
-926 LTKKRSSSSGTTT
+926 LTKKRSSSSGAATQ
-939 RTYTAQF
+939 TYTAQF

-1015 TIGSQKISVFG
+1015 TIGSRKISVFG
-1026 REIQNDVAPK
+1026 REIKNDVAPK

-1099 ENGRTYLPLRFVSE
+1099 ENGRTYLPLRFISE

>member
-30 LVQEKMPE
+30 LLQEKMLE
-38 EIKEELKEEKEEP
+38 EIKEEQQEELKEEKEEP

-57 LKEEKEELKEEKEEK
+57 KEELKEEKEEKEEK

-80 EKTEPHEESKKE
+80 EKIEPQEKSKEEPPE
-92 LLKGISLLMEEENST
+92 GISLLMEEENST
-107 EVFEKETAD
+107 AVSENETAD
-116 FKGAGTATNPYK
+116 FEGEGTAANPYK
-128 IQNVED
+128 IQNVDD
-134 LKKLAE
+134 LKLLAE
-140 KVNGDETANSGV
+140 NVNNGEAYAN
-152 TYAGEYFKLTADIDL
+152 TYFKLTANIDL
-167 KNEEWTPIGTKVYVG
+167 NNEPNWTPIGT
-182 EFGQPESRY
+182 EDTL
-191 FQGTFDGDGH
+191 FQGTFDGGGH
-201 QITKLKIT
+201 QITNLKI
-209 GGSYAGLFGYVG
+209 GKREYGGLFGNVW
-221 YAKGADAN
+221 GAT
-229 AVAVIQNCNVTGEV
+229 IQNCNVTGEV
-243 NGYNHTGG
+243 NGYNYSGG
-251 IVGYANNNTYIL
+251 IVGYANDNTHIL
-263 NCSFQGNVEGNGE
+263 NCSFQGNVEGNGQD
-276 NRGGIVGSTS
+276 RGGIVGSTS

-301 GGKRVGG
+301 GGNCVGG

-324 DVTAT
+324 DVTAA
-329 GVNAGGIAGYA
+329 GDSAGGIAGYA
-340 YGITIENCYYSGKV
+340 YNLSIENCYYSGKV
-354 SAKWAGGIAGY
+354 SSNGNAGGIAGIARN
-365 VSKPISGS
+365 S
-373 TEIKNCV
+373 EIQNCV
-380 SLAERVTGS
+380 SLAERVTGVWQV
-389 NANRIA
+389 NRIA
-395 GENDATLTNNYAW
+395 GGNHNATLTDNYAW
-408 SGTTINGNPVPAD
+408 DGTTVSGSAASD
-421 GAAGVNGAKLTYEN
+421 GADLAYTN
-435 GTLSPQFNAIFND
+435 GTLSPQFSAIFGENN
-448 TDSAWKFTEDGLPIL
+448 SAWDFTDNGLPIL
-463 NDVGGTQS
+463 KNTGGTQS

-476 YLTGEGFYGKGTAEN
+476 YLTGEGFYGKGTEKN

-505 EKVNSGTTYE
+505 EKVNGGVTYKD
-515 GKYFKQ
+515 KYFKL
-521 TANIDLED
+521 TADIDLK
-529 LENEPNWTPIGKENN
+529 NEPNWTPIGTMLVEEGRP
-544 HFKGIFDGGGYKITS
+544 FQGTFDGGGHQIANLT
-559 LSITSSNEKIG
+559 ISNGGQYGG
-570 LFGFVSNA
+570 LFGYTEGAVIKS
-578 TIQNC
+578 C
-583 NVTGEIEGN
+583 NVTGEVNGYN
-592 NFVGGIVGNAG
+592 CTGGIVGYANN
-603 KNTHILNCSFQGNV
+603 NTHILNCSFQGNV
-617 RGKLDYVGG
+617 EGDGEERGG
-626 IVGNTSSGCEVSG
+626 IVGHTSSGCEVSG
-639 CFVTGKVEGLQR
+639 CFVTGTVTGDRE
-651 VGGIAGQGIGIIRNC
+651 VGGIAGSGVGTIKNC
-666 YALADVTARTAIAG
+666 YALANVTATGVNAG
-680 GIAGRAYNLIIEN
+680 GIAGKAYGVTIEN
-693 CYYGGKV
+693 CYYSGEV
-700 SAGSFADNSAGGIA
+700 SAKDYAGGIA
-714 GETYGSPDSSTKIK
+714 GYVSGAKTIR

-736 VTCDFQVNRIAG
+736 VTGIGFVNRIVG
-748 DERENTSLT
+748 CVRQNTNLI

-770 GNTTYPIGGAGNN
+770 GNTTYADGTDEKDGTN
-783 VNGADVY
+783 VFVSA
-790 ISNGRVMTDVQ
+790 GRVMTDVQ

-820 EAGKLPSLQK
+820 KAGKLPSLQK
-830 GTYPDLPTLPSKDLT
+830 GTYPDLPDLPSKDLT

-851 HFTTRNI
+851 HFTTKNI
-858 GNGFVVKVTS
+858 GNGFVVKVLSPT
-868 EGTLNESIEFTK
+868 ENIGDTPFEVQ
-880 EYRLHDTTGEW
+880 YRLQGTSDWTATI
-891 MSAVPNTAGTYDV
+891 PNTAGTYDV

-926 LTKKRSSSSGTTT
+926 LTKKRSSSSGTATQ
-939 RTYTAQF
+939 TYTAQF

-1015 TIGSQKISVFG
+1015 TIGSRKISVFG

-1099 ENGRTYLPLRFVSE
+1099 ENGRTYLPLRFISE
-1113 TLGAQVAWNEAEKT
+1113 TLGAQVVWNEAEKT

>member
-30 LVQEKMPE
+30 LVQEKMLEEIKE
-38 EIKEELKEEKEEP
+38 EIKEELKEEP
-51 KEEKEE
+51 KEE
-57 LKEEKEELKEEKEEK
+57 KEEKEEK
-72 EKLQEQSD
+72 EKLQEKSD
-80 EKTEPHEESKKE
+80 EKTEPQEESKKE
-92 LLKGISLLMEEENST
+92 LPKGISLLMEGENST
-107 EVFEKETAD
+107 AVSENEAAD
-116 FKGAGTATNPYK
+116 FEGEGEENDPYL
-128 IQNVED
+128 IEDVED

-140 KVNGDETANSGV
+140 NVKNGTDYEGKYFQLTAN
-152 TYAGEYFKLTADIDL
+152 IDL
-167 KNEEWTPIGTKVYVG
+167 NNEPNWTPIGT
-182 EFGQPESRY
+182 EDTL
-191 FQGTFDGDGH
+191 FQGTFDGGGH
-201 QITKLKIT
+201 QITNLKI
-209 GGSYAGLFGYVG
+209 GKREYGGLFGNVW
-221 YAKGADAN
+221 GAT
-229 AVAVIQNCNVTGEV
+229 IQNCNVTGEV
-243 NGYNHTGG
+243 NGYNYSGG
-251 IVGYANNNTYIL
+251 IVGYANDNTHIL
-263 NCSFQGNVEGNGE
+263 NCSFQGNVEGNGQD
-276 NRGGIVGSTS
+276 RGGIVGSTS

-301 GGKRVGG
+301 GGNCVGG

-324 DVTAT
+324 DVTAA
-329 GVNAGGIAGYA
+329 GDSAGGIAGYA
-340 YGITIENCYYSGKV
+340 YNLSIENCYYSGKV
-354 SAKWAGGIAGY
+354 SSNGNAGGIAGIARN
-365 VSKPISGS
+365 S
-373 TEIKNCV
+373 EIQNCV
-380 SLAERVTGS
+380 SLAERVTGVWKV
-389 NANRIA
+389 NRIA
-395 GENDATLTNNYAW
+395 GKNSAKLTDNYAW

-505 EKVNSGTTYE
+505 EKVNGGVTYKD
-515 GKYFKQ
+515 KYFKL
-521 TANIDLED
+521 TADIDLK
-529 LENEPNWTPIGKENN
+529 NEPNWTPIGTMLVEEGRP
-544 HFKGIFDGGGYKITS
+544 FQGTFDGGGHQIANLT
-559 LSITSSNEKIG
+559 ISNGGQYGG
-570 LFGFVSNA
+570 LFGYTEGAVIKS
-578 TIQNC
+578 C
-583 NVTGEIEGN
+583 NVTGEVNGYN
-592 NFVGGIVGNAG
+592 CTGGIVGYANN
-603 KNTHILNCSFQGNV
+603 NTHILNCSFQGNV
-617 RGKLDYVGG
+617 EGDGEERGG
-626 IVGNTSSGCEVSG
+626 IVGHTSSGCEVSG
-639 CFVTGKVEGLQR
+639 CFVTGTVTGDRE
-651 VGGIAGQGIGIIRNC
+651 VGGIAGSGVGTIKNC
-666 YALADVTARTAIAG
+666 YALANVTATGVNAG
-680 GIAGRAYNLIIEN
+680 GIAGKAYGVTIEN
-693 CYYGGKV
+693 CYYSGEV
-700 SAGSFADNSAGGIA
+700 SAKDYAGGIA
-714 GETYGSPDSSTKIK
+714 GYVSGAKTIR

-736 VTCDFQVNRIAG
+736 VTGIGFVNRIVG
-748 DERENTSLT
+748 CVRQNTNLI

-770 GNTTYPIGGAGNN
+770 GNTTYADGTDEKDGTN
-783 VNGADVY
+783 VFVSA
-790 ISNGRVMTDVQ
+790 GRVMTDVQ

-820 EAGKLPSLQK
+820 KAGKLPSLQK
-830 GTYPDLPTLPSKDLT
+830 GTYPDLPDLPSKDLT

-851 HFTTRNI
+851 HFTTKNI
-858 GNGFVVKVTS
+858 GNGFVVKVLSPT
-868 EGTLNESIEFTK
+868 ENIGDTPFEVQ
-880 EYRLHDTTGEW
+880 YRLQGTSDWTATI
-891 MSAVPNTAGTYDV
+891 PNTAGTYDV

-926 LTKKRSSSSGTTT
+926 LTKKRSSSSGTATQ
-939 RTYTAQF
+939 TYTAQF

-1015 TIGSQKISVFG
+1015 TIGSRKISVFG
-1026 REIQNDVAPK
+1026 REIKNDVAPK

-1113 TLGAQVAWNEAEKT
+1113 TLGAQVVWNEAEKK

>member
-16 AVTAVPMRAVAQEE
+16 VVTAVPMRAVAQEE
-30 LVQEKMPE
+30 LVQEKMLEEIKE
-38 EIKEELKEEKEEP
+38 EIKEELKEELKEEKEEQ

-57 LKEEKEELKEEKEEK
+57 LKEEKEEQKEEK

-80 EKTEPHEESKKE
+80 EKTEPQEESKKE

-107 EVFEKETAD
+107 AVSGNETAD
-116 FKGAGTATNPYK
+116 FEGEGTAANPYE

-152 TYAGEYFKLTADIDL
+152 TYEGKHFQLTANIDL
-167 KNEEWTPIGTKVYVG
+167 KNEEWTPIGTIVYTG
-182 EFGQPESRY
+182 EFGRSEERY
-191 FQGTFDGDGH
+191 FKGTFDGDGH
-201 QITKLKIT
+201 QIANLTIT
-209 GGSYAGLFGYVG
+209 GRNEYVGLFGYVR
-221 YAKGADAN
+221 N
-229 AVAVIQNCNVTGEV
+229 ATIQNCNVAGEV
-243 NGYNHTGG
+243 SGYNAVGG
-251 IVGYANNNTYIL
+251 IVGAVDGKTNNIL
-263 NCSFQGNVEGNGE
+263 NCSFQGNVTGNVYV
-276 NRGGIVGSTS
+276 GGIVGQVQNQ
-286 IGCDVS
+286 CEVS
-292 GCFVTGTVT
+292 SCYAIGTVH
-301 GGKRVGG
+301 GGNDKVGG
-308 IAGNGVGTIKN
+308 IAGEGRGAIKN

-324 DVTAT
+324 DVSA
-329 GVNAGGIAGYA
+329 GGKFVGGIAGDA
-340 YGITIENCYYSGKV
+340 SSVTIENCYYSGEV
-354 SAKWAGGIAGY
+354 SARGSAGGIVGN
-365 VSKPISGS
+365 VWRGTIQ
-373 TEIKNCV
+373 NCV
-380 SLAERVTGS
+380 SLAESVTGS
-389 NANRIA
+389 NTNRIV
-395 GENDATLTNNYAW
+395 GNIYNLTLTNNYAW
-408 SGTTINGNPVPAD
+408 SDPALSAD
-421 GAAGVNGAKLTYEN
+421 DDAGLNGANFTYTN
-435 GTLSPQFNAIFND
+435 GTLSKQFSDIFKD
-448 TDSAWKFTEDGLPIL
+448 TDSAWDFTDNGLPIL
-463 NDVGGTQS
+463 KNVGGVQFS
-471 AYLPP
+471 ELPKCMTGVGFDGFGIKTNP
-476 YLTGEGFYGKGTAEN
+476 YLIEDVE
-491 PYEIRNVNDLKLLA
+491 DLKLLA
-505 EKVNSGTTYE
+505 EKVNSGETYTN
-515 GKYFKQ
+515 KYFKQ
-521 TANIDLED
+521 TANID

-544 HFKGIFDGGGYKITS
+544 PFKGIFNGDGHQITN
-559 LSITSSNEKIG
+559 LEVTGNSNNAG
-570 LFGFVSNA
+570 LFGYVDGA
-578 TIQNC
+578 IIQNC
-583 NVTGEIEGN
+583 NVTGEVNGY
-592 NFVGGIVGNAG
+592 
-603 KNTHILNCSFQGNV
+603 
-617 RGKLDYVGG
+617 DYVGG
-626 IVGNTSSGCEVSG
+626 VVGNAYGKTQILSCSFRGD
-639 CFVTGKVEGLQR
+639 VTGEDSYI
-651 VGGIAGQGIGIIRNC
+651 GGIAGSARGTIKNC
-666 YALADVTARTAIAG
+666 YALADVTATEFIAG
-680 GIAGRAYNLIIEN
+680 GIAGYAYHVTIEN
-693 CYYGGKV
+693 CYYGGNV
-700 SAGSFADNSAGGIA
+700 SARNTAGGIA
-714 GETYGSPDSSTKIK
+714 GFVSGSTIK
-728 NCVSLAES
+728 NCVSLAKS
-736 VTCDFQVNRIAG
+736 VTDSDFVNRIVG
-748 DERENTSLT
+748 DVSRVENVTLTS
-757 NNHSYNRTKLVID
+757 NYGYNRTKLVVYGKEGYADID
-770 GNTTYPIGGAGNN
+770 TT
-783 VNGADVY
+783 DVKQGTTVFV
-790 ISNGRVMTDVQ
+790 SKGKLMTDVQ
-801 KGEVFAWTGFDK
+801 KNEAFDWNGFDTT
-813 DIWDIPT
+813 IWSIPT
-820 EAGKLPSLQK
+820 EAYKLPSLRE
-830 GTYPDLPTLPSKDLT
+830 GEYPDLPTLPSKDLT

-880 EYRLHDTTGEW
+880 EYRLHDTTDAW
-891 MSAVPNTAGTYDV
+891 TSAVPNTAGTYDV

-921 SEGLV
+921 PEGLV
-926 LTKKRSSSSGTTT
+926 LTKKRSSSGGATT

-1015 TIGSQKISVFG
+1015 TIGSRKISVFG
-1026 REIQNDVAPK
+1026 REIKNDVAPK

>member
-30 LVQEKMPE
+30 LLQEKMLE
-38 EIKEELKEEKEEP
+38 EIKEEI
-51 KEEKEE
+51 KEE
-57 LKEEKEELKEEKEEK
+57 LKEEKEELKEEPKEEKEEKEEK
-72 EKLQEQSD
+72 EKLQEKSD
-80 EKTEPHEESKKE
+80 EKTEPQEESKKE
-92 LLKGISLLMEEENST
+92 LPKGISLLMEGENST
-107 EVFEKETAD
+107 AVSENEAAD
-116 FKGAGTATNPYK
+116 FEGEGEENDPYL
-128 IQNVED
+128 IEDVED

-140 KVNGDETANSGV
+140 KVNGGEAYAN
-152 TYAGEYFKLTADIDL
+152 TYFKLTADIDL
-167 KNEEWTPIGTKVYVG
+167 ENEEWTPIGIFDRKAP
-182 EFGQPESRY
+182 FK
-191 FQGTFDGDGH
+191 GTFDGGRH
-201 QITKLKIT
+201 QITNLKISN
-209 GGSYAGLFGYVG
+209 GGQYGGLFGYTEG
-221 YAKGADAN
+221 
-229 AVAVIQNCNVTGEV
+229 AVIKSCNVTGEI
-243 NGYNHTGG
+243 NGYNYTGG
-251 IVGYANNNTYIL
+251 IVGYADANTKIL
-263 NCSFQGNVEGNGE
+263 NCSFQGNVKGKGEG
-276 NRGGIVGSTS
+276 RGGIVGYM
-286 IGCDVS
+286 S
-292 GCFVTGTVT
+292 GGGEVNRCYVIGTVT
-301 GGKRVGG
+301 GYREVGG
-308 IAGNGVGTIKN
+308 IAGYGVGTIKN

-324 DVTAT
+324 DVTAA
-329 GVNAGGIAGYA
+329 GDNAGYNAGGIAGYA
-340 YGITIENCYYSGKV
+340 YGVTIENCYYSGEV
-354 SAKWAGGIAGY
+354 SASGSAGGIAGTAWGGT
-365 VSKPISGS
+365 IQ
-373 TEIKNCV
+373 NCV
-380 SLAERVTGS
+380 SLAESVTGS
-389 NANRIA
+389 NANRIV
-395 GENDATLTNNYAW
+395 GSLYYGATLKANYAW
-408 SGTTINGNPVPAD
+408 GGTTVSGSAASD
-421 GAAGVNGAKLTYEN
+421 GEDLTYEN
-435 GTLSPQFNAIFND
+435 GTLSKQFSEIFGEDN
-448 TDSAWKFTEDGLPIL
+448 SAWDFTDNGLPIL
-463 NDVGGTQS
+463 NDVGGTQFS
-471 AYLPP
+471 ELPKCMTGVGFDGFGIKTNP
-476 YLTGEGFYGKGTAEN
+476 YLIKDAE
-491 PYEIRNVNDLKLLA
+491 DLKLLA
-505 EKVNSGTTYE
+505 QKVNNGTNYA

-521 TANIDLED
+521 TADIDLK
-529 LENEPNWTPIGKENN
+529 NETNWTPIGKENN

-603 KNTHILNCSFQGNV
+603 KNTYILNCSFQGNV
-617 RGKLDYVGG
+617 EGNLDYVGG

-680 GIAGRAYNLIIEN
+680 GIAGNAYNCTIEN
-693 CYYGGKV
+693 CYYSGDVLAK
-700 SAGSFADNSAGGIA
+700 NYAGGIA
-714 GETYGSPDSSTKIK
+714 GVMDSTSGSSTTIE

-736 VTCDFQVNRIAG
+736 VTAGINSVNRIAG
-748 DERENTSLT
+748 GVRDKINLI
-757 NNHSYNRTKLVID
+757 NNHSYNRTKLVIN
-770 GNTTYPIGGAGNN
+770 GKPAYPTGGAGND
-783 VNGADVY
+783 VIGADVY
-790 ISNGRVMTDVQ
+790 ISNGRVMTDVPNQ
-801 KGEVFAWTGFDK
+801 TLFNWEANGFTK
-813 DIWDIPT
+813 ANGWLIPT
-820 EAGKLPSLQK
+820 DAYKLPSLRE
-830 GTYPDLPTLPSKDLT
+830 GEYPDLPALP
-845 IDETPQ
+845 EEP
-851 HFTTRNI
+851 
-858 GNGFVVKVTS
+858 
-868 EGTLNESIEFTK
+868 
-880 EYRLHDTTGEW
+880 
-891 MSAVPNTAGTYDV
+891 VP
-904 KITRAADGDINP
+904 
-916 FACEI
+916 
-921 SEGLV
+921 
-926 LTKKRSSSSGTTT
+926 TKKRSGGGSTATP
-939 RTYTAQF
+939 TYTAQF

-1015 TIGSQKISVFG
+1015 TIGSRKISVFG
-1026 REIQNDVAPK
+1026 RELKNDVAPK

>member
-30 LVQEKMPE
+30 LLQEKMLEEIKE

-80 EKTEPHEESKKE
+80 EKTEPQEESKKE
-92 LLKGISLLMEEENST
+92 LPKGISLLMEEENST
-107 EVFEKETAD
+107 AVSENEAAD
-116 FKGAGTATNPYK
+116 FEGEGTVANPYK

-134 LKKLAE
+134 LKKLAK
-140 KVNGDETANSGV
+140 KVNSGT
-152 TYAGEYFKLTADIDL
+152 TYERTYFKLTANIDL
-167 KNEEWTPIGTKVYVG
+167 NNEPNWTPIGKSG
-182 EFGQPESRY
+182 LP
-191 FQGTFDGDGH
+191 FQGTFDGYGY
-201 QITKLKIT
+201 QITNLKISN
-209 GGSYAGLFGYVG
+209 GGQYAGLFGYT
-221 YAKGADAN
+221 KGA
-229 AVAVIQNCNVTGEV
+229 VIKNCNVTGEI
-243 NGYNHTGG
+243 NGYNYTGG
-251 IVGYANNNTYIL
+251 IVGSANVNTKIR

-276 NRGGIVGSTS
+276 KRGGIVGHTS

-301 GGKRVGG
+301 GEKFVGG
-308 IAGNGVGTIKN
+308 IAGWGAGTIKNCYALANVTATGVSAGGIAGYYCSNFTIENCYYSGNVSAKWAGGIAGYVSGSTEIKNCVSLAESVTGSNANRIAGYNDNATLTNNYAWSGTTVSGSAASDGADLTYTNETLSPQFSDIFGSDNSAWEFTDNGLPILKNVGGTQFSELPKCMTGVGFDGFGIKTNPYLIEDAKDLKLLAEKVNGGEKYEGKYFKQTANIDLENEPNWTPIGGTVIEHPSTWEISVFKGNYDGDGYKITNLTTTEDSNHVGLFGKVEDATIQKCNITGNVNGYNYVGGIVGGVGVKTKILNCSFQGSVMGESDCVGGIVGETSAECEVSGCFARGKVEGLQKVGGIAGKGVGTIKN

-324 DVTAT
+324 DVTA
-329 GVNAGGIAGYA
+329 
-340 YGITIENCYYSGKV
+340 
-354 SAKWAGGIAGY
+354 
-365 VSKPISGS
+365 
-373 TEIKNCV
+373 
-380 SLAERVTGS
+380 RD
-389 NANRIA
+389 R
-395 GENDATLTNNYAW
+395 
-408 SGTTINGNPVPAD
+408 
-421 GAAGVNGAKLTYEN
+421 
-435 GTLSPQFNAIFND
+435 
-448 TDSAWKFTEDGLPIL
+448 
-463 NDVGGTQS
+463 
-471 AYLPP
+471 
-476 YLTGEGFYGKGTAEN
+476 
-491 PYEIRNVNDLKLLA
+491 
-505 EKVNSGTTYE
+505 
-515 GKYFKQ
+515 
-521 TANIDLED
+521 
-529 LENEPNWTPIGKENN
+529 
-544 HFKGIFDGGGYKITS
+544 
-559 LSITSSNEKIG
+559 
-570 LFGFVSNA
+570 
-578 TIQNC
+578 
-583 NVTGEIEGN
+583 
-592 NFVGGIVGNAG
+592 
-603 KNTHILNCSFQGNV
+603 
-617 RGKLDYVGG
+617 
-626 IVGNTSSGCEVSG
+626 
-639 CFVTGKVEGLQR
+639 
-651 VGGIAGQGIGIIRNC
+651 
-666 YALADVTARTAIAG
+666 IAG
-680 GIAGRAYNLIIEN
+680 GIAGGTYNLTIEN
-693 CYYGGKV
+693 CYYGGDVLAK
-700 SAGSFADNSAGGIA
+700 NYAGGIA
-714 GETYGSPDSSTKIK
+714 GVMDSTSGSSTTIK

-736 VTCDFQVNRIAG
+736 VTAGINSVNRIAG
-748 DERENTSLT
+748 GVRDNINLI

-770 GNTTYPIGGAGNN
+770 SKPAYPTGGAGND
-783 VNGADVY
+783 VIGADVY
-790 ISNGRVMTDVQ
+790 ISNGKVMTDVPNQ
-801 KGEVFAWTGFDK
+801 TLFDWAANGFTEENG
-813 DIWDIPT
+813 WSIPT
-820 EAGKLPSLQK
+820 DAYKLPSLRE
-830 GTYPDLPTLPSKDLT
+830 GEYPDLPTLPSKDLT
-845 IDETPQ
+845 IDKTPQ

-858 GNGFVVKVTS
+858 GNGFVVKVLSPT
-868 EGTLNESIEFTK
+868 ENIGNTPFEVQ
-880 EYRLHDTTGEW
+880 YRLHDTDAWT
-891 MSAVPNTAGTYDV
+891 SAVPNTAGTYDV

-921 SEGLV
+921 FEGLV
-926 LTKKRSSSSGTTT
+926 LTKKRSSSSGAATQ
-939 RTYTAQF
+939 TYTAQF

-1015 TIGSQKISVFG
+1015 TIGSRKISVFG

-1099 ENGRTYLPLRFVSE
+1099 ENGRTYLPLRFISE

>member
-30 LVQEKMPE
+30 LVQEKMLE
-38 EIKEELKEEKEEP
+38 ELKEEQQEELKEEKEEP

-57 LKEEKEELKEEKEEK
+57 KEELKEEKEEKEEK

-80 EKTEPHEESKKE
+80 EKIEPQEKSKEEPPE
-92 LLKGISLLMEEENST
+92 GISLLMEEENST
-107 EVFEKETAD
+107 VVSEKEAAD
-116 FKGAGTATNPYK
+116 FAGVGTAANPYK
-128 IQNVED
+128 IQNVND

-140 KVNGDETANSGV
+140 NVKNGTDYEGK
-152 TYAGEYFKLTADIDL
+152 YFKQTADIDL
-167 KNEEWTPIGTKVYVG
+167 EDKEWTPIGTKVYTG
-182 EFGQPESRY
+182 EFGQSETRH
-191 FQGTFDGDGH
+191 FKGTFDGDGH
-201 QITKLKIT
+201 QIANLTITGRNEYVGLFGYVRNATIQNCNVAGEVSGYNAVGGIVGAVDGKTNNILNCSFQGNVTGNVYVGGIVGQVQNQCEVSSCYAIGTVHGGNDKVGGIAGEGRGAIKNCYALADVSAGGKFVGGIAGDASSVTIENCYYSGEVSARGSAGGIVGNVWRGTIQNCVSLAESVTGSNTNRIVGNIYNLTLTNNYAWSDPALSADDDAGLNGANFTYTNGTLSKQFSEIFKNDSAWKFTDNGLPILKNTGGTQLSELPKCMTGVGFDGFGIKTNPYLIEDAEDLKLLAEKVNSGEAYANTYFKQTADIDLNNETNWTPIGTVTNDGKDARPFKGTFDGDGYKIT
-209 GGSYAGLFGYVG
+209 NLKVTGNSNNAGLFGYVD
-221 YAKGADAN
+221 GAI
-229 AVAVIQNCNVTGEV
+229 IQNCNVTGEV
-243 NGYNHTGG
+243 NGYDYVGG
-251 IVGYANNNTYIL
+251 VVGNAYGKTQIL
-263 NCSFQGNVEGNGE
+263 SCSF
-276 NRGGIVGSTS
+276 RG
-286 IGCDVS
+286 D
-292 GCFVTGTVT
+292 VTGEDSYI
-301 GGKRVGG
+301 GG
-308 IAGNGVGTIKN
+308 IAGSARGTIKN

-329 GVNAGGIAGYA
+329 EFIAGGIAGYA
-340 YGITIENCYYSGKV
+340 YHVTIENCYYGGNV
-354 SAKWAGGIAGY
+354 SARNTAGGIAGF
-365 VSKPISGS
+365 VSGS
-373 TEIKNCV
+373 TIKNCV
-380 SLAERVTGS
+380 SLAKSV
-389 NANRIA
+389 
-395 GENDATLTNNYAW
+395 
-408 SGTTINGNPVPAD
+408 
-421 GAAGVNGAKLTYEN
+421 
-435 GTLSPQFNAIFND
+435 
-448 TDSAWKFTEDGLPIL
+448 TDS
-463 NDVGGTQS
+463 
-471 AYLPP
+471 
-476 YLTGEGFYGKGTAEN
+476 
-491 PYEIRNVNDLKLLA
+491 
-505 EKVNSGTTYE
+505 
-515 GKYFKQ
+515 
-521 TANIDLED
+521 
-529 LENEPNWTPIGKENN
+529 
-544 HFKGIFDGGGYKITS
+544 
-559 LSITSSNEKIG
+559 
-570 LFGFVSNA
+570 
-578 TIQNC
+578 
-583 NVTGEIEGN
+583 
-592 NFVGGIVGNAG
+592 
-603 KNTHILNCSFQGNV
+603 
-617 RGKLDYVGG
+617 
-626 IVGNTSSGCEVSG
+626 
-639 CFVTGKVEGLQR
+639 
-651 VGGIAGQGIGIIRNC
+651 
-666 YALADVTARTAIAG
+666 
-680 GIAGRAYNLIIEN
+680 
-693 CYYGGKV
+693 
-700 SAGSFADNSAGGIA
+700 
-714 GETYGSPDSSTKIK
+714 
-728 NCVSLAES
+728 
-736 VTCDFQVNRIAG
+736 DFVNRIVG
-748 DERENTSLT
+748 DVSRVENVTLTS
-757 NNHSYNRTKLVID
+757 NYGYNRTKLVVYGKEGYADID
-770 GNTTYPIGGAGNN
+770 TT
-783 VNGADVY
+783 DVKQGTTVFV
-790 ISNGRVMTDVQ
+790 SKGKLMTDVQ
-801 KGEVFAWTGFDK
+801 KGEVFAWTGFDTT
-813 DIWDIPT
+813 IWSIPT
-820 EAGKLPSLQK
+820 EAYKLPSLH
-830 GTYPDLPTLPSKDLT
+830 GGEYPDLPNLPSVDLT
-845 IDETPQ
+845 IDKTPQ

-921 SEGLV
+921 PEGLV

-1015 TIGSQKISVFG
+1015 TIGSRKISVFG

>member
-30 LVQEKMPE
+30 LVQEKMLE
-38 EIKEELKEEKEEP
+38 EIKEEIKEEQKEEKEEL

-80 EKTEPHEESKKE
+80 EKTEPQEKSKKE
-92 LLKGISLLMEEENST
+92 LLKGISLLMEGENST
-107 EVFEKETAD
+107 AVSEKVAAD
-116 FKGAGTATNPYK
+116 FEGKGTAESPYL
-128 IQNVED
+128 IEDVDD

-140 KVNGDETANSGV
+140 KVNG
-152 TYAGEYFKLTADIDL
+152 GEAYEGKHFKLTANIDL
-167 KNEEWTPIGTKVYVG
+167 KNEEWTPIGTLQG
-182 EFGQPESRY
+182 EEVRP
-191 FQGTFDGDGH
+191 FQGTFDGDGY
-201 QITKLKIT
+201 QITNLKISN
-209 GGSYAGLFGYVG
+209 GGQYAGLFGHTEG
-221 YAKGADAN
+221 
-229 AVAVIQNCNVTGEV
+229 AVIKSCNVTGKI
-243 NGYNHTGG
+243 NGYNYTGG
-251 IVGYANNNTYIL
+251 IVGYADANTKIL
-263 NCSFQGNVEGNGE
+263 NCSFQGNVKGKGEG
-276 NRGGIVGSTS
+276 RGGIVGYMS
-286 IGCDVS
+286 GGGEVS

-301 GGKRVGG
+301 GDKEVGG
-308 IAGNGVGTIKN
+308 IAGYGVGTIKN

-324 DVTAT
+324 NVTATATATAT

-340 YGITIENCYYSGKV
+340 YGVTIENCYYSGEV
-354 SAKWAGGIAGY
+354 SAKNYAGGIAGTAWRGT
-365 VSKPISGS
+365 IQ
-373 TEIKNCV
+373 NCV
-380 SLAERVTGS
+380 SLAESVSGS
-389 NANRIA
+389 DYVNRIA
-395 GENDATLTNNYAW
+395 GYNYNATLTNNYAW
-408 SGTTINGNPVPAD
+408 DGTTINGNPVSAD
-421 GAAGVNGAKLTYEN
+421 DAGWVNGAALTYTN
-435 GTLSPQFNAIFND
+435 GELSEQFSDIFKD
-448 TDSAWKFTEDGLPIL
+448 TDSAWDFTDNGLPIL
-463 NDVGGTQS
+463 KNVGGVQFS
-471 AYLPP
+471 ELPKCMTGVGFDGFGIKTNP
-476 YLTGEGFYGKGTAEN
+476 YLIEDVE
-491 PYEIRNVNDLKLLA
+491 DLKLLA
-505 EKVNSGTTYE
+505 KKVNGGEAYANT
-515 GKYFKQ
+515 YFKQ
-521 TANIDLED
+521 TADIDLN
-529 LENEPNWTPIGKENN
+529 NETNWTPIGTVTNDGKDARP
-544 HFKGIFDGGGYKITS
+544 FKGTFDGDGYKITKLKVTGNS
-559 LSITSSNEKIG
+559 DNAG
-570 LFGFVSNA
+570 LFGNVWGA

-592 NFVGGIVGNAG
+592 NFVGGIVGSTG
-603 KNTHILNCSFQGNV
+603 KNTKILNCSFQGDV
-617 RGKLDYVGG
+617 K
-626 IVGNTSSGCEVSG
+626 GNEC
-639 CFVTGKVEGLQR
+639 
-651 VGGIAGQGIGIIRNC
+651 VGGIAGWGVGKIKNC
-666 YALADVTARTAIAG
+666 YALADVTAASAGAG
-680 GIAGRAYNLIIEN
+680 GIAGKAYGVTIEN
-693 CYYGGKV
+693 CYYSGRV
-700 SAGSFADNSAGGIA
+700 SASRFAGGIA
-714 GETYGSPDSSTKIK
+714 GYVSGAKTIR

-736 VTCDFQVNRIAG
+736 VSGSDYVNRIAG
-748 DERENTSLT
+748 GVRDKINLI
-757 NNHSYNRTKLVID
+757 NNHSYNRTKLVIN
-770 GNTTYPIGGAGNN
+770 GKPAYPTGGAGND
-783 VNGADVY
+783 VIGADVY

-801 KGEVFAWTGFDK
+801 KGEVFDWTGFDK
-813 DIWDIPT
+813 AIWYIPT

-830 GTYPDLPTLPSKDLT
+830 GTYPDLPNLPSVDLT
-845 IDETPQ
+845 IDKTPQ

-880 EYRLHDTTGEW
+880 EYRLHDTTDAW
-891 MSAVPNTAGTYDV
+891 KSAVPNTAGTYDV

-921 SEGLV
+921 PEGLV

-1015 TIGSQKISVFG
+1015 TIGSRKISVFG

-1099 ENGRTYLPLRFVSE
+1099 ENGRTYLPLRFISE
-1113 TLGAQVAWNEAEKT
+1113 TLGAQVVWNEAEKT

>member
-30 LVQEKMPE
+30 LVQEKMLEEIKE
-38 EIKEELKEEKEEP
+38 EIKEELKEEKEE
-51 KEEKEE
+51 
-57 LKEEKEELKEEKEEK
+57 LKEEKEEKEEK

-80 EKTEPHEESKKE
+80 EKTEPQEESKKG
-92 LLKGISLLMEEENST
+92 LPKGISLLMEEENST
-107 EVFEKETAD
+107 AVSENEAAD
-116 FKGAGTATNPYK
+116 FEGEGTVANPYK

-134 LKKLAE
+134 LKKLAK
-140 KVNGDETANSGV
+140 KVNSGT
-152 TYAGEYFKLTADIDL
+152 TYERTYFKLTANIDL
-167 KNEEWTPIGTKVYVG
+167 NNEPNWTPIGKSG
-182 EFGQPESRY
+182 LP
-191 FQGTFDGDGH
+191 FQGTFDGYGY
-201 QITKLKIT
+201 QITNLKISN
-209 GGSYAGLFGYVG
+209 GGQYAGLFGYT
-221 YAKGADAN
+221 KGA
-229 AVAVIQNCNVTGEV
+229 VIKNCNVTGEI

-251 IVGYANNNTYIL
+251 IVGSANVNTKIR

-276 NRGGIVGSTS
+276 KRGGIVGHTS

-301 GGKRVGG
+301 GEKFVGG
-308 IAGNGVGTIKN
+308 IAGWGAGTIKN

-324 DVTAT
+324 NVTAT
-329 GVNAGGIAGYA
+329 GVSAGGIAGY
-340 YGITIENCYYSGKV
+340 YCSNFTIENCYYSGNV

-365 VSKPISGS
+365 VSESISGS

-380 SLAERVTGS
+380 SLAESVTGS

-395 GENDATLTNNYAW
+395 GYNDNATLTNNYAW
-408 SGTTINGNPVPAD
+408 SGTTVSGSAASD
-421 GAAGVNGAKLTYEN
+421 GADLTYTN
-435 GTLSPQFNAIFND
+435 GTLSPQFSEIFGSDN
-448 TDSAWKFTEDGLPIL
+448 SAWKFTKDGLPIL
-463 NDVGGTQS
+463 NDVGGTQFS
-471 AYLPP
+471 ELPKCMTGVGFDGFGIKTNP
-476 YLTGEGFYGKGTAEN
+476 YLIEDVE
-491 PYEIRNVNDLKLLA
+491 DLKLLA
-505 EKVNSGTTYE
+505 KKVNSGETYE

-521 TANIDLED
+521 TADIDLN
-529 LENEPNWTPIGKENN
+529 NETNWTPIGTVTNDGKDARP
-544 HFKGIFDGGGYKITS
+544 FKGTFDGDGYKITKLKVTGNS
-559 LSITSSNEKIG
+559 DNAG
-570 LFGFVSNA
+570 LFGNVWGA

-592 NFVGGIVGNAG
+592 NFVGGIVGSTG
-603 KNTHILNCSFQGNV
+603 KNTKILNCSFQGDV
-617 RGKLDYVGG
+617 K
-626 IVGNTSSGCEVSG
+626 GNEC
-639 CFVTGKVEGLQR
+639 
-651 VGGIAGQGIGIIRNC
+651 VGGIAGWGVGKIKNC
-666 YALADVTARTAIAG
+666 YALADVTAASAGAG
-680 GIAGRAYNLIIEN
+680 GIAGKAYGVTIEN

-700 SAGSFADNSAGGIA
+700 SSRTDAGGIA
-714 GETYGSPDSSTKIK
+714 GETLGFSASSTTIK

-736 VTCDFQVNRIAG
+736 VTCNGSEQANRIVG
-748 DERENTSLT
+748 RERENTSLI
-757 NNHSYNRTKLVID
+757 NNHSYNRTKLVIN
-770 GNTTYPIGGAGNN
+770 GKPAYPTGGAGND
-783 VNGADVY
+783 VIGADVY

-813 DIWDIPT
+813 DIWSIPN
-820 EAGKLPSLQK
+820 AAYKLPSLRE
-830 GTYPDLPTLPSKDLT
+830 GEYPDLPTLPSKDLT
-845 IDETPQ
+845 IDKTPQ

-880 EYRLHDTTGEW
+880 EYRLHDTTDEW

-1015 TIGSQKISVFG
+1015 TIGSRKISVFG

>member
-30 LVQEKMPE
+30 LVQEKMLE
-38 EIKEELKEEKEEP
+38 ELKEEQQEELKEEKEEP
-51 KEEKEE
+51 KEE
-57 LKEEKEELKEEKEEK
+57 KEEKEELKEEKEEK

-80 EKTEPHEESKKE
+80 EKIEPQEKSKEEPPE
-92 LLKGISLLMEEENST
+92 GISLLMEEENST
-107 EVFEKETAD
+107 AVSENETAD
-116 FKGAGTATNPYK
+116 FEGEGTAANPYK
-128 IQNVED
+128 IQNVDD
-134 LKKLAE
+134 LKLLAE
-140 KVNGDETANSGV
+140 NVNNGEAYAN
-152 TYAGEYFKLTADIDL
+152 TYFKLTANIDL
-167 KNEEWTPIGTKVYVG
+167 NNEPNWTPIGKSG
-182 EFGQPESRY
+182 LP
-191 FQGTFDGDGH
+191 FQGTFDGYGY
-201 QITKLKIT
+201 QITNLKISN
-209 GGSYAGLFGYVG
+209 GGQYAGLFGYT
-221 YAKGADAN
+221 KGA
-229 AVAVIQNCNVTGEV
+229 VIKNCNVTGEI

-251 IVGYANNNTYIL
+251 IVGSANVNTKIR
-263 NCSFQGNVEGNGE
+263 NCSFQGNGEGNGE
-276 NRGGIVGSTS
+276 KRGGIVGHTS

-301 GGKRVGG
+301 GEKFVGG
-308 IAGNGVGTIKN
+308 IAGWGAGTIKN

-324 DVTAT
+324 NVTAT
-329 GVNAGGIAGYA
+329 GVSAGGIAGY
-340 YGITIENCYYSGKV
+340 YCSNFTIENCYYSGNV

-365 VSKPISGS
+365 VSESISGS

-380 SLAERVTGS
+380 SLAESVTGS

-395 GENDATLTNNYAW
+395 GYNDNATLTNNYAW
-408 SGTTINGNPVPAD
+408 SGTTVSGSAASD
-421 GAAGVNGAKLTYEN
+421 GADLTYTN
-435 GTLSPQFNAIFND
+435 GTLSPQFSEIFGSDN
-448 TDSAWKFTEDGLPIL
+448 SAWKFTKDGLPIL
-463 NDVGGTQS
+463 NDVGGTQFS
-471 AYLPP
+471 ELPKCMTGVGFDGFGIKTNP
-476 YLTGEGFYGKGTAEN
+476 YLIKDAE
-491 PYEIRNVNDLKLLA
+491 DLKLLA
-505 EKVNSGTTYE
+505 KKVNGGETYE

-521 TANIDLED
+521 TADIDLN
-529 LENEPNWTPIGKENN
+529 NETNWTPIGTVTNDGKDARP
-544 HFKGIFDGGGYKITS
+544 FKGTFDGDGYKITKLKVTGNS
-559 LSITSSNEKIG
+559 DNAG
-570 LFGFVSNA
+570 LFGNVWGA

-592 NFVGGIVGNAG
+592 NFVGGIVGSTG
-603 KNTHILNCSFQGNV
+603 KNTKILNCSFQGDV
-617 RGKLDYVGG
+617 K
-626 IVGNTSSGCEVSG
+626 GNEC
-639 CFVTGKVEGLQR
+639 
-651 VGGIAGQGIGIIRNC
+651 VGGIAGWGVGKIKNC
-666 YALADVTARTAIAG
+666 YALADVTAASAGAG
-680 GIAGRAYNLIIEN
+680 GIAGKAYGVTIEN

-700 SAGSFADNSAGGIA
+700 SSRTDAGGIA
-714 GETYGSPDSSTKIK
+714 GETLGFSASSTTIK

-736 VTCDFQVNRIAG
+736 VTCNGSEQANRIVG
-748 DERENTSLT
+748 RERENTSLI
-757 NNHSYNRTKLVID
+757 NNHSYNRTKLVSY
-770 GNTTYPIGGAGNN
+770 GKTTYPTDGAEDNAT
-783 VNGADVY
+783 GADVY
-790 ISNGRVMTDVQ
+790 ISNGKVMTDVASSTDFWEANDFTAAN
-801 KGEVFAWTGFDK
+801 GWS
-813 DIWDIPT
+813 IPT
-820 EAGKLPSLQK
+820 KAGKLPSLQK

-851 HFTTRNI
+851 HFTTKNI
-858 GNGFVVKVTS
+858 GNGFVVKVLSPT
-868 EGTLNESIEFTK
+868 ENIGDTPFEVQ
-880 EYRLHDTTGEW
+880 YRLQGTSDWTATI
-891 MSAVPNTAGTYDV
+891 PNTAGTYDV

-921 SEGLV
+921 PEGLV
-926 LTKKRSSSSGTTT
+926 LTKKRSSSSGAAT

-954 DKVKTDKNGKIE
+954 GKVKTDKNGKIE

-1015 TIGSQKISVFG
+1015 MIGSRKISVFG

-1099 ENGRTYLPLRFVSE
+1099 ENGRTYLPLRFISE